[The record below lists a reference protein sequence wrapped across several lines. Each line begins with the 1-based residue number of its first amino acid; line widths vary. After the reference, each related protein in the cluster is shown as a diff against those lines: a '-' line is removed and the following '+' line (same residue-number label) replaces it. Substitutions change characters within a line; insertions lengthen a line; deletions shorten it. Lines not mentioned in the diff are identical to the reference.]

1 MYTTTPDWV
10 VSHWLNTAD
19 PLGPHSF
26 PGRIV
31 VMEAFQMLCP
41 GCVSHGLP
49 TLQRV
54 RDSFKPED
62 VAVVG
67 LHTVF
72 EHHAAQGHRE
82 ALEAFV
88 HEYRLDFPIGVDRQQ
103 EGQRLPATM
112 AAYQLRG
119 TPSFV
124 IFDREGRRR
133 HQHFGVSSDL
143 ALGAVIGQL
152 LAEPKAIAEPETES
166 CASGAC
172 AV

>member
-1 MYTTTPDWV
+1 V
-10 VSHWLNTAD
+10 VL
-19 PLGPHSF
+19 
-26 PGRIV
+26 
-31 VMEAFQMLCP
+31 EAFQMLCP

-54 RDSFKPED
+54 RDSFRPED
-62 VAVVG
+62 LAVVG

-88 HEYRLDFPIGVDRQQ
+88 HEYRLDFPIGIDRQREEQ
-103 EGQRLPATM
+103 PLPETM
-112 AAYQLRG
+112 SAYQLKG

-133 HQHFGVSSDL
+133 HQHFGVGSDL
-143 ALGAVIGQL
+143 TLGAVIGQL
-152 LAEPKAIAEPETES
+152 LAEPVFEEQPAHAS
-166 CASGAC
+166 CADGAC

>member
-1 MYTTTPDWV
+1 MYTTTPAWS
-10 VSHWLNTAD
+10 VSDWLNTPE
-19 PLGPHSF
+19 PLGPESF

-31 VMEAFQMLCP
+31 VLEAFQMLCP

-54 RDSFKPED
+54 RDSFRPED
-62 VAVVG
+62 LAVVG

-88 HEYRLDFPIGVDRQQ
+88 HEYRLDFPIGIDRQR
-103 EGQRLPATM
+103 EGQPLPETM
-112 AAYQLRG
+112 SAYQLKG

-133 HQHFGVSSDL
+133 HQHVGVGSDL
-143 ALGAVIGQL
+143 TLGAVIGQL
-152 LAEPKAIAEPETES
+152 LAEPVFQEQPAHSS
-166 CASGAC
+166 CADGAC

>member
-10 VSHWLNTAD
+10 VSAWLNTPEA
-19 PLGPHSF
+19 LGPQSF

-31 VMEAFQMLCP
+31 VLEAFQMLCP

-72 EHHAAQGHRE
+72 EHHAIQGQRE
-82 ALEAFV
+82 ALEAFI
-88 HEYRLDFPIGVDRQQ
+88 HEYRLDFPIGIDRQRQ
-103 EGQRLPATM
+103 GQRLPETM
-112 AAYQLRG
+112 AAYELRG

-124 IFDREGRRR
+124 IFDREGRHR
-133 HQHFGVSSDL
+133 HQHFGIGSDL
-143 ALGAVIGQL
+143 ALGALIGQL
-152 LAEPKAIAEPETES
+152 LAEPAGIAEPEPTG
-166 CASGAC
+166 CAAGAC